1 MVWMLNSKMK
11 NYKMHPRNLLDEM
24 KSLVI
29 IVIAVLIS
37 GVSITSISAQSQSEI
52 PSWVKGVADFWVK
65 GEISDSD
72 FGESISFLIEEKII
86 QVEMSKVDDT
96 EAVNKIMN
104 LEIENK
110 ELKNTINSIERD
122 VDTKQQTIWNLLDE
136 IKILREQISDST
148 PDTYD
153 TDTSQL
159 TLDELKRQA
168 VDWNYD
174 DILRNEEYYKGK
186 IINVEAKIST
196 ILEDEEYGDWV
207 LLDVYTAD
215 GEYIEWIDDKM
226 YIWYDGN
233 RLLRGDMIQV
243 YMVID
248 GLHSVESMLQGS
260 YIYYPI
266 GTARHVTCT
275 NC

>member
-1 MVWMLNSKMK
+1 MLNSKMK